1 MRITEQQVRV
11 GVDYQQQQIQLRQQT
26 TLNSQL
32 PVRDIRLSQQSSDY
46 QELEISSL
54 TEGIARQAQPE
65 AEIQQKL
72 DDSSRLNRRELAKKA
87 REAAESSASAKSST
101 AETTSSSPLAPNL
114 ELIRQTSEWLES
126 LDKGFIPGDSQ
137 IQPDEDFDT
146 DMSLSSQ
153 MRILKTLLEKMLD
166 ITIDLPQ
173 ITGGQGADAPSNVP
187 SNAPTGQPAA
197 AEAPAPLMANGE
209 PNRTVQLSEA
219 SYEQEQLAFVAN
231 GQVSTTDGREI
242 KFDLGFALN
251 YQKLQLSE
259 RLTSSAALKDP
270 LVLNLEGLVPGF
282 SSARFE
288 FDLDAD
294 GSRESLTQLANNS
307 AFLALDRNGNGQ
319 IDDGSELFGAR
330 SGNGFAEL
338 AALDE
343 DGNGIL
349 DEADSGF
356 ASLRLYRSD
365 TALLTLGDQKIGAIF
380 LNAAATPFMHL
391 GGDQGAQGESPAV
404 LRQTGIYLTEDGKA
418 GTVQQIDLRV

>member
-26 TLNSQL
+26 TLDSEL
-32 PVRDIRLSQQSSDY
+32 PVSEIRLNQQSSDY
-46 QELEISSL
+46 EELSISSL
-54 TEGIARQAQPE
+54 TEGISRDTQPE
-65 AEIQQKL
+65 GKVQQKL
-72 DDSSRLNRRELAKKA
+72 DDSALLNRRELAKKA
-87 REAAESSASAKSST
+87 REAADAARTPQT
-101 AETTSSSPLAPNL
+101 AATNKESSSPLAPNL
-114 ELIRQTSEWLES
+114 ELIRQTSEWLDS
-126 LDKGFIPGDSQ
+126 LDSGAISDDSKVQ
-137 IQPDEDFDT
+137 SDD
-146 DMSLSSQ
+146 DMEAEISLSSQ

-166 ITIDLPQ
+166 ITIDLPKV
-173 ITGGQGADAPSNVP
+173 GGGDSAD
-187 SNAPTGQPAA
+187 PTASATQ
-197 AEAPAPLMANGE
+197 APASAPPTLANGE
-209 PNRTVQLSEA
+209 PNRTVQVSEA

-231 GQVSTTDGREI
+231 GQVTTADGREI
-242 KFDLGFALN
+242 TFDLGFALN

-259 RLTSSAALKDP
+259 RLTSSSALKDP

-282 SSARFE
+282 TSARFE

-294 GSRESLTQLANNS
+294 GSSESLTQLANNS

-319 IDDGSELFGAR
+319 IDDGNELFGAR

-338 AALDE
+338 AALDD

-349 DEADSGF
+349 DDADSGF

>member
-32 PVRDIRLSQQSSDY
+32 PVSEIRLNQQSSDY
-46 QELEISSL
+46 QELEISAL
-54 TEGIARQAQPE
+54 AEGISRNTLPE
-65 AEIQQKL
+65 DQIQQKL
-72 DDSSRLNRRELAKKA
+72 DDSSRLNRREQAKKA
-87 REAAESSASAKSST
+87 REAADSPARAKPGT
-101 AETTSSSPLAPNL
+101 PQTISSSPLAPNL
-114 ELIRQTSEWLES
+114 ELIRQTSEWLDS
-126 LDKGFIPGDSQ
+126 LDKGTIPGDSQ
-137 IQPDEDFDT
+137 IQSDEDFDT

-173 ITGGQGADAPSNVP
+173 ITGGQGADAS
-187 SNAPTGQPAA
+187 SNATEPPSAA
-197 AEAPAPLMANGE
+197 TMPAPLMANGE
-209 PNRTVQLSEA
+209 PNRTVQVSEA

-231 GQVSTTDGREI
+231 GQVATADGREI
-242 KFDLGFALN
+242 RFDLGFALN

-319 IDDGSELFGAR
+319 IDDGNELFGAR

-338 AALDE
+338 AELDE

-418 GTVQQIDLRV
+418 GTLQQIDLRV

>member
-46 QELEISSL
+46 QEQEISSL
-54 TEGIARQAQPE
+54 AEGIARQAQPE

-87 REAAESSASAKSST
+87 REAAESSASAKPGT

-114 ELIRQTSEWLES
+114 ELIRQTSEWLDS
-126 LDKGFIPGDSQ
+126 LDKGIIPGDSQ
-137 IQPDEDFDT
+137 IQSDEDFDT

-173 ITGGQGADAPSNVP
+173 ITGGQGADAPSN
-187 SNAPTGQPAA
+187 ATELPASA
-197 AEAPAPLMANGE
+197 ATPASLMANGE
-209 PNRTVQLSEA
+209 PNRTVQVSEA

-231 GQVSTTDGREI
+231 GQVTTADGREI
-242 KFDLGFALN
+242 TFDLGFALN

-259 RLTSSAALKDP
+259 RLTSSSALKDP

-294 GSRESLTQLANNS
+294 GSSESLTQLANNS

-319 IDDGSELFGAR
+319 IDDGNELFGAR

-338 AALDE
+338 AALDD

-349 DEADSGF
+349 DDADSGF

-418 GTVQQIDLRV
+418 GTLQQIDLRV

>member
-26 TLNSQL
+26 TLDSEL
-32 PVRDIRLSQQSSDY
+32 PVSEIRLNQQSSDY
-46 QELEISSL
+46 EELSISSL
-54 TEGIARQAQPE
+54 TEGISRDTQPE
-65 AEIQQKL
+65 GKVQQKL
-72 DDSSRLNRRELAKKA
+72 DDSALLNRRELAKKA
-87 REAAESSASAKSST
+87 REAADAARTPQT
-101 AETTSSSPLAPNL
+101 AATNKESSSPLAPNL
-114 ELIRQTSEWLES
+114 ELIRQTSEWLDS
-126 LDKGFIPGDSQ
+126 LDSGAISDDSKVQ
-137 IQPDEDFDT
+137 SDDDMEAE
-146 DMSLSSQ
+146 MSLSSQ

-166 ITIDLPQ
+166 ITIDLPKV
-173 ITGGQGADAPSNVP
+173 GGGDSAD
-187 SNAPTGQPAA
+187 PTASATQ
-197 AEAPAPLMANGE
+197 APASAPPPLANGE
-209 PNRTVQLSEA
+209 PNRTVQVSEA

-231 GQVSTTDGREI
+231 GQVTTADGREI
-242 KFDLGFALN
+242 TFDLGFALN

-259 RLTSSAALKDP
+259 RLTSSSALKDP

-282 SSARFE
+282 TSARFE

-294 GSRESLTQLANNS
+294 GSSESLTQLANNS

-319 IDDGSELFGAR
+319 IDDGNELFGAR

-338 AALDE
+338 AALDD

-349 DEADSGF
+349 DDADSGF

>member
-26 TLNSQL
+26 TLDSEL
-32 PVRDIRLSQQSSDY
+32 PVSEIRLNQQSSDY
-46 QELEISSL
+46 KELSISSL
-54 TEGIARQAQPE
+54 AEGISRDTQPE
-65 AEIQQKL
+65 GKVQQKL
-72 DDSSRLNRRELAKKA
+72 DDSALLNRRELAKKA
-87 REAAESSASAKSST
+87 REAADATST
-101 AETTSSSPLAPNL
+101 PQTPANNEENSSPLAPNL
-114 ELIRQTSEWLES
+114 ELIRQTSKWLES
-126 LDKGFIPGDSQ
+126 LGSDPLSGDSKVQ
-137 IQPDEDFDT
+137 SDDDDT
-146 DMSLSSQ
+146 EAEMSLSSQ

-166 ITIDLPQ
+166 ITIELPNVA
-173 ITGGQGADAPSNVP
+173 GGDTADPTASATQAPAS
-187 SNAPTGQPAA
+187 AA
-197 AEAPAPLMANGE
+197 ATLANGE
-209 PNRTVQLSEA
+209 PNRTVQVSEA
-219 SYEQEQLAFVAN
+219 SFEQEQLAFVAN
-231 GQVSTTDGREI
+231 GQVTTADGREI
-242 KFDLGFALN
+242 TFDLGFALN

-294 GSRESLTQLANNS
+294 GSSESLTQLANNS

-319 IDDGSELFGAR
+319 IDDGNELFGAR

-338 AALDE
+338 AALDD

-349 DEADSGF
+349 DEGDSGF

-391 GGDQGAQGESPAV
+391 GGDQAATGESPAV
-404 LRQTGIYLTEDGKA
+404 LRQTGLYLTEDGKA
-418 GTVQQIDLRV
+418 GTVQQVDLRV

>member
-32 PVRDIRLSQQSSDY
+32 PVSEIRLNQQSSDY

-54 TEGIARQAQPE
+54 AEGISRNTLPE
-65 AEIQQKL
+65 DQIQQKM

-87 REAAESSASAKSST
+87 REAAESSASAKPGT
-101 AETTSSSPLAPNL
+101 PQTTSSSPLAPNL
-114 ELIRQTSEWLES
+114 ELIRQTSEWLDS
-126 LDKGFIPGDSQ
+126 LDKGTIPGDSQ
-137 IQPDEDFDT
+137 IQSDEDFDT

-173 ITGGQGADAPSNVP
+173 ITGGQGADAPSN
-187 SNAPTGQPAA
+187 ATELPASA
-197 AEAPAPLMANGE
+197 ATPASLMANGE
-209 PNRTVQLSEA
+209 PNRTVQVSEA

-231 GQVSTTDGREI
+231 GQVATADGREI

-294 GSRESLTQLANNS
+294 GSSESLTQLANNS

-319 IDDGSELFGAR
+319 IDDGTELFGAR

-338 AALDE
+338 AELDE

-418 GTVQQIDLRV
+418 GTLQQIDLRV

>member
-114 ELIRQTSEWLES
+114 EQIRQTSEWLDS

-137 IQPDEDFDT
+137 IQSDENFDT

-173 ITGGQGADAPSNVP
+173 ITGGQGADAPSN
-187 SNAPTGQPAA
+187 APTGQPAA
-197 AEAPAPLMANGE
+197 AAPPAPLMANGE

-231 GQVSTTDGREI
+231 GQVSTADGREI
-242 KFDLGFALN
+242 RFDLGFALN

>member
-32 PVRDIRLSQQSSDY
+32 PVSEIRLNQQSSDY

-54 TEGIARQAQPE
+54 AEGISRNTLPE
-65 AEIQQKL
+65 DQIQQKI
-72 DDSSRLNRRELAKKA
+72 DDSSRLNRRELAKMA
-87 REAAESSASAKSST
+87 REAAESSASAKPVATETSNSSL
-101 AETTSSSPLAPNL
+101 LAPNL
-114 ELIRQTSEWLES
+114 ELIRQTSEWLDS
-126 LDKGFIPGDSQ
+126 LDKGSIPGDSQ
-137 IQPDEDFDT
+137 IQSDEDFDT

-173 ITGGQGADAPSNVP
+173 ITGGQGADAS
-187 SNAPTGQPAA
+187 SNATEPPSAA
-197 AEAPAPLMANGE
+197 TMPAPLMANGE
-209 PNRTVQLSEA
+209 PNRTVQVSEA

-231 GQVSTTDGREI
+231 GQVATADGREI
-242 KFDLGFALN
+242 RFDLGFALN

-294 GSRESLTQLANNS
+294 GSSESLTQLANNS

-319 IDDGSELFGAR
+319 IDDGTELFGAR

-338 AALDE
+338 AELDE

-418 GTVQQIDLRV
+418 GTLQQIDLRV

>member
-26 TLNSQL
+26 TLDSEL
-32 PVRDIRLSQQSSDY
+32 PVSEIRLNQQSSDY
-46 QELEISSL
+46 KELSISSL
-54 TEGIARQAQPE
+54 AEGISRDTQPE
-65 AEIQQKL
+65 GKVQQKL
-72 DDSSRLNRRELAKKA
+72 DDSALLNRRELAKKA
-87 REAAESSASAKSST
+87 REAADATST
-101 AETTSSSPLAPNL
+101 PQTPANNEENSSPLAPNL
-114 ELIRQTSEWLES
+114 ELIRQTSKWLES
-126 LDKGFIPGDSQ
+126 LGSDPLSGDSKVQ
-137 IQPDEDFDT
+137 SDDDDT
-146 DMSLSSQ
+146 EAEMSLSSQ

-166 ITIDLPQ
+166 ITIELPNVA
-173 ITGGQGADAPSNVP
+173 GGDTA
-187 SNAPTGQPAA
+187 APTASATQAPASAA
-197 AEAPAPLMANGE
+197 ATLANGE
-209 PNRTVQLSEA
+209 PNRTVQVSEA
-219 SYEQEQLAFVAN
+219 SFEQEQLAFVAN
-231 GQVSTTDGREI
+231 GQVTTADGREI
-242 KFDLGFALN
+242 TFDLGFALN

-294 GSRESLTQLANNS
+294 GSSESLTQLANNS

-319 IDDGSELFGAR
+319 IDDGNELFGAR

-338 AALDE
+338 AALDD

-349 DEADSGF
+349 DEGDSGF

-418 GTVQQIDLRV
+418 GTLQQIDLRV

>member
-26 TLNSQL
+26 TLDSEL
-32 PVRDIRLSQQSSDY
+32 PVSEIRLNQQSSDY
-46 QELEISSL
+46 EELSISSL
-54 TEGIARQAQPE
+54 TEGISRDTQPE
-65 AEIQQKL
+65 GKVQQKL
-72 DDSSRLNRRELAKKA
+72 DDSALLNRRELAKKA
-87 REAAESSASAKSST
+87 REAADAARTPQT
-101 AETTSSSPLAPNL
+101 AATNKESSSPLAPNL
-114 ELIRQTSEWLES
+114 ELIRQTSEWLDS
-126 LDKGFIPGDSQ
+126 LDSGAISDDSKVQ
-137 IQPDEDFDT
+137 SDDDMEAE
-146 DMSLSSQ
+146 MSLSSQ

-166 ITIDLPQ
+166 ITIDLPKV
-173 ITGGQGADAPSNVP
+173 GGGDSAD
-187 SNAPTGQPAA
+187 PTASATQ
-197 AEAPAPLMANGE
+197 APASAPPPLANGE
-209 PNRTVQLSEA
+209 PNRTVQVSEA

-231 GQVSTTDGREI
+231 GQVTTADGREI
-242 KFDLGFALN
+242 TFDLGFALN

-259 RLTSSAALKDP
+259 RLTSSSALKDP

-294 GSRESLTQLANNS
+294 GSSESLTQLANNS

-319 IDDGSELFGAR
+319 IDDGNELFGAR

-349 DEADSGF
+349 DEGDSGF

>member
-101 AETTSSSPLAPNL
+101 AETTSSSPLVPNL

-173 ITGGQGADAPSNVP
+173 ITGGQGADAPSN
-187 SNAPTGQPAA
+187 APTGQPAA
-197 AEAPAPLMANGE
+197 AAPPAPLMANGE

-231 GQVSTTDGREI
+231 GQVSTADGREI

>member
-26 TLNSQL
+26 TLDSEL
-32 PVRDIRLSQQSSDY
+32 PVSEIRLNQQSSDY
-46 QELEISSL
+46 KELSISSL
-54 TEGIARQAQPE
+54 AEGISRDTQPE
-65 AEIQQKL
+65 GKVQQKL
-72 DDSSRLNRRELAKKA
+72 DDSALLNRRELAKKA
-87 REAAESSASAKSST
+87 REAADATST
-101 AETTSSSPLAPNL
+101 PQTPANNEENSSPLAPNL
-114 ELIRQTSEWLES
+114 ELIRQTSKWLES
-126 LDKGFIPGDSQ
+126 LGSDPLSGDSKVQ
-137 IQPDEDFDT
+137 SDDDT
-146 DMSLSSQ
+146 EAEMSLSSQ

-166 ITIDLPQ
+166 ITIELPNVA
-173 ITGGQGADAPSNVP
+173 GGDTADPTASATQAPAS
-187 SNAPTGQPAA
+187 AA
-197 AEAPAPLMANGE
+197 ATLANGE
-209 PNRTVQLSEA
+209 PNRTVQVSEA
-219 SYEQEQLAFVAN
+219 SFEQEQLAFVAN
-231 GQVSTTDGREI
+231 GQVTTADGREI
-242 KFDLGFALN
+242 TFDLGFALN

-294 GSRESLTQLANNS
+294 GSSESLTQLANNS

-319 IDDGSELFGAR
+319 IDDGNELFGAR

-349 DEADSGF
+349 DEGDSGF

-418 GTVQQIDLRV
+418 GTLQQIDLRV

>member
-87 REAAESSASAKSST
+87 REAAESSASAKSSPP
-101 AETTSSSPLAPNL
+101 ETTSSSPLAPNL
-114 ELIRQTSEWLES
+114 ELIRQTSEWLDS
-126 LDKGFIPGDSQ
+126 LDRGAVASDSKVQ
-137 IQPDEDFDT
+137 SDDEMEA

-173 ITGGQGADAPSNVP
+173 ITGGQGADAPSN
-187 SNAPTGQPAA
+187 APTGQPAA
-197 AEAPAPLMANGE
+197 AAPPAPLMANGE

-231 GQVSTTDGREI
+231 GQVSTADGREI

-404 LRQTGIYLTEDGKA
+404 LRQTGIYLTEDGRA

>member
-26 TLNSQL
+26 TLDSEL
-32 PVRDIRLSQQSSDY
+32 PVSEIRLNQQSSDY
-46 QELEISSL
+46 KELSISSL
-54 TEGIARQAQPE
+54 AEGISRDTQPE
-65 AEIQQKL
+65 GKVQQKL
-72 DDSSRLNRRELAKKA
+72 DDSALLNRRELAKKA
-87 REAAESSASAKSST
+87 REAADATNTPQTPANNE
-101 AETTSSSPLAPNL
+101 ENSSPLAPNL
-114 ELIRQTSEWLES
+114 ELIRQTTKWLES
-126 LDKGFIPGDSQ
+126 LGNDPLSSDSKVQ
-137 IQPDEDFDT
+137 SDDDT
-146 DMSLSSQ
+146 EAEMSLSSQ

-166 ITIDLPQ
+166 ITIELPKV
-173 ITGGQGADAPSNVP
+173 GGGETADPTAGATQAPAS
-187 SNAPTGQPAA
+187 AA
-197 AEAPAPLMANGE
+197 ATLANGE
-209 PNRTVQLSEA
+209 PNRAVQVSEA
-219 SYEQEQLAFVAN
+219 SFEQEQLAFVAN
-231 GQVSTTDGREI
+231 GQVTTADGREI
-242 KFDLGFALN
+242 TFDLGFALN

-259 RLTSSAALKDP
+259 RLTSSSALKDP

-294 GSRESLTQLANNS
+294 GSSESLTQLANNS

-319 IDDGSELFGAR
+319 IDDGNELFGAR

-349 DEADSGF
+349 DEGDSGF

>member
-26 TLNSQL
+26 TLDSEL
-32 PVRDIRLSQQSSDY
+32 PVSEIRLNQQSSDY
-46 QELEISSL
+46 EELSISSL
-54 TEGIARQAQPE
+54 AEGISRDTQPE
-65 AEIQQKL
+65 GKVQQKL
-72 DDSSRLNRRELAKKA
+72 DDSALLNRRELAKKA
-87 REAAESSASAKSST
+87 REAADATST
-101 AETTSSSPLAPNL
+101 PQTPANDEESSSPLAPNL
-114 ELIRQTSEWLES
+114 ELIRQTSRWLES
-126 LDKGFIPGDSQ
+126 LDSDPLAGDSKVQ
-137 IQPDEDFDT
+137 SDDDT
-146 DMSLSSQ
+146 EAEMSLSSQ

-166 ITIDLPQ
+166 ITIELPNVA
-173 ITGGQGADAPSNVP
+173 GGDTA
-187 SNAPTGQPAA
+187 APTASATQAPASAA
-197 AEAPAPLMANGE
+197 ATLANGE
-209 PNRTVQLSEA
+209 PNRTVQVSEA
-219 SYEQEQLAFVAN
+219 SFEQEQLAFVAN
-231 GQVSTTDGREI
+231 GQVTTADGREI
-242 KFDLGFALN
+242 TFDLGFALN
-251 YQKLQLSE
+251 YQQLQLSE

-294 GSRESLTQLANNS
+294 GSSESLTQLANNS

-319 IDDGSELFGAR
+319 IDDGNELFGAR

-338 AALDE
+338 AALDD

-349 DEADSGF
+349 DEGDSGF

-365 TALLTLGDQKIGAIF
+365 TALLTLGDRKIGAIF

-418 GTVQQIDLRV
+418 GTLQQIDLRV

>member
-32 PVRDIRLSQQSSDY
+32 PVSEIRLNQQSSDY
-46 QELEISSL
+46 QELEISAL
-54 TEGIARQAQPE
+54 AEGISRNTLPE
-65 AEIQQKL
+65 DQIQQKL

-87 REAAESSASAKSST
+87 REAAESSANAKPV
-101 AETTSSSPLAPNL
+101 APETSNSSPLAPNL
-114 ELIRQTSEWLES
+114 ELIRQTSEWLDS
-126 LDKGFIPGDSQ
+126 LDKGTIPGDSQ
-137 IQPDEDFDT
+137 IQSDEDFDT

-173 ITGGQGADAPSNVP
+173 ITGGQGADAS
-187 SNAPTGQPAA
+187 SNATEPPSAA
-197 AEAPAPLMANGE
+197 TMPAPLMANGE
-209 PNRTVQLSEA
+209 PNRTVQVSEA

-231 GQVSTTDGREI
+231 GQVTTADGREI

-294 GSRESLTQLANNS
+294 GSSESLTQLANNS

-319 IDDGSELFGAR
+319 IDDGTELFGAR

-338 AALDE
+338 AELDE

-418 GTVQQIDLRV
+418 GTLQQIDLRV

>member
-26 TLNSQL
+26 TLDSEL
-32 PVRDIRLSQQSSDY
+32 PVSEIRLNQQSSDY
-46 QELEISSL
+46 EELSISSL
-54 TEGIARQAQPE
+54 AEGISRDTQPE
-65 AEIQQKL
+65 GKVQQKL
-72 DDSSRLNRRELAKKA
+72 DDSALLNRRELAKKA
-87 REAAESSASAKSST
+87 REAADAASTPQA
-101 AETTSSSPLAPNL
+101 TTNNEENGSPLAPNL
-114 ELIRQTSEWLES
+114 ELIRQTSKWLES
-126 LDKGFIPGDSQ
+126 LGNDPLSSDSKV
-137 IQPDEDFDT
+137 QPDDDT
-146 DMSLSSQ
+146 EAEMSLSSQ
-153 MRILKTLLEKMLD
+153 MRILKTLLEKMLN
-166 ITIDLPQ
+166 ITIELPKV
-173 ITGGQGADAPSNVP
+173 GGGETADPTAGASQAPAS
-187 SNAPTGQPAA
+187 AA
-197 AEAPAPLMANGE
+197 APLTNGE
-209 PNRTVQLSEA
+209 PNRAVQVSEA
-219 SYEQEQLAFVAN
+219 SFEQEQLAFVAN
-231 GQVSTTDGREI
+231 GQVTTADGREI
-242 KFDLGFALN
+242 TFDLGFALN

-259 RLTSSAALKDP
+259 RLTSSSALKDP

-294 GSRESLTQLANNS
+294 GSSESLTQLANNS

-349 DEADSGF
+349 DEGDSGF

-418 GTVQQIDLRV
+418 GTLQQIDLRV